1 MGWREWIRTVEIVP
15 VLSMADQPRLG
26 SQVDSLLRAGC
37 RVFHLDVD
45 EDRASLEVAGLVVP
59 LLERYG
65 GVLDVQLEGAPDAEV
80 LAAVAEAGASS
91 LTFSLD
97 SVDDLES
104 ALGEARELGL
114 QAGVALARGV
124 DPDQVGLRIAG
135 ADIVRCPPGTTEDQ
149 AGLAQELK
157 RYLPSGVPVE
167 TGHVTFDSVRVLFDA
182 GSRLL
187 LAGDAIFGYEDLPR
201 NYHRLV
207 RALA

>member
-1 MGWREWIRTVEIVP
+1 MGWHEWIRTVEVVP
-15 VLSMADQPRLG
+15 VLGTADQSRLG
-26 SQVDSLLRAGC
+26 SQVESLLRAGC
-37 RVFHLDVD
+37 RVFHLDVE
-45 EDRASLEVAGLVVP
+45 EDRVSLGVAELVVP

-65 GVLDVQLEGAPDAEV
+65 GVLDVQLEGAPDAAV

-97 SVDDLES
+97 SVDDLEG
-104 ALGEARELGL
+104 ALTEARELGL
-114 QAGVALARGV
+114 QAGVALAEGA
-124 DPDQVGLRIAG
+124 DPNEVGLRIAG
-135 ADIVRCPPGTTEDQ
+135 ADIVRCAPGTADEQ
-149 AGLAQELK
+149 AGVVRSLR
-157 RYLPSGVPVE
+157 RYLPSGIPVQ

-187 LAGDAIFGYEDLPR
+187 LAGESIFGYEDLPR